1 MFIKKRKK
9 RKPQSRQWNSI
20 RFFTTEFKFLGEEDS
35 NKLKTQFLTALLNL
49 GGSNMILGSLGLTV
63 LTAARIGL

>member
-9 RKPQSRQWNSI
+9 RKPHGRQWNSI
-20 RFFTTEFKFLGEEDS
+20 RFFTTEFKFLGEDS

>member
-1 MFIKKRKK
+1 MKHKCSSKREKKRKLHG
-9 RKPQSRQWNSI
+9 
-20 RFFTTEFKFLGEEDS
+20 TELKFLGEEDS